1 MVTLMWKRALKLA
14 ASAKETPLNSN
25 WLIHSTHLNGLSSA
39 FTKSM
44 GKLIIIK
51 EEQVK
56 LVAVDSNK
64 FTFPLAWWF
73 IRLSKIKSTDAN

>member
-44 GKLIIIK
+44 GECHHHKQIDL
-51 EEQVK
+51 
-56 LVAVDSNK
+56 
-64 FTFPLAWWF
+64 T
-73 IRLSKIKSTDAN
+73 